1 MKIKPIIIVPGAVE
15 SVFFE
20 IFIKSLNIINTKS
33 PIILICSLDLFK
45 ISSKR
50 YNLKKKIRL
59 ISEQVNEFKLSNKLI
74 NIIDVNYK
82 MNKNKFTQIKNG
94 NDYVLKS
101 FNIAF
106 NLLEKKITNK
116 FLNGPI
122 NKKKFL
128 NKKYLGITEYISN
141 YFNKKKIGMLIYNN
155 NLSVCPVTTH
165 LPLKLVQKNISKK
178 LIQDKIKIINN
189 FYIKIFKFKPKIG
202 VAGLNPHCESILE
215 YNEDEKIISPA
226 IKFAKKNGFSVFGP
240 YPSDTIF
247 LKQNRK
253 KFDVILGMYHD
264 QVLGPFKA
272 LFEYNAINITM
283 GLPFL
288 RVSPDHGPNEK
299 MINKNLSNPASLI
312 KALKFLDKN

>member
-1 MKIKPIIIVPGAVE
+1 MKIKPIIIVPGAAE

-50 YNLKKKIRL
+50 FNLKKKIRL

-178 LIQDKIKIINN
+178 LIQDKIEIINN

-202 VAGLNPHCESILE
+202 VAGLNPHCESILK
-215 YNEDEKIISPA
+215 YNEDDKIILPA
-226 IKFAKKNGFSVFGP
+226 IKFAKKIGFSVFGP